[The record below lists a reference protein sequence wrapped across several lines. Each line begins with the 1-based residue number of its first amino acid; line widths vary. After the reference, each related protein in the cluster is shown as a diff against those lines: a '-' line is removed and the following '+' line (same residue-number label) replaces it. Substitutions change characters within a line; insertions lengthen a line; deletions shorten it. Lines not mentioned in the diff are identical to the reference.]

1 MNDDFNARLR
11 ERLRNTDYPEP
22 TSLERRL
29 GRSVHEAI
37 KINGAVDPACRNP
50 IVKILVILAGI
61 FGIISAAIPALL
73 FSAIMIIPAYMS
85 YTLFSG
91 F

>member
-22 TSLERRL
+22 TKLRRL
-29 GRSVHEAI
+29 G
-37 KINGAVDPACRNP
+37 PNP
-50 IVKILVILAGI
+50 IIQAIMILVGVL
-61 FGIISAAIPALL
+61 GIIAAAIPTLL
-73 FSAIMIIPAYMS
+73 FSAIATIPAYMA
-85 YTLFSG
+85 YTLFSY